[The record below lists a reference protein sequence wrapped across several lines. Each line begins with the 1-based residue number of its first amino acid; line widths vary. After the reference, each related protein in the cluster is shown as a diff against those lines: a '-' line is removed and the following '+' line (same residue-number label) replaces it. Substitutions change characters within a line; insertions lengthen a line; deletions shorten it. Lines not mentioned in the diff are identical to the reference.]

1 MNKKALLKKYLLISN
16 FYKKPF
22 PYSLLKELGFSKSDI
37 PASYMVRRDYVF
49 NKDYNNSQI
58 KQLTQSYKSETRNK
72 KKLAQIFLFPLYILP
87 FVYMIGISGSVA
99 METPEK
105 KDDIDIYIICDHHAL
120 WLTRIIDF
128 VFYTVIGKRRTHIL
142 KNKKLENKFCINKYQ
157 SLKNLHSSE
166 KDIYTALQ
174 ILSIIPIW
182 GKSIK
187 RQLLGSNRWIAKYSP
202 RFRQQF
208 KHFNLLHITKRA
220 LTTLLYP
227 IIIPVNLVAKL
238 IQINLLKK
246 NPPDSYHFD
255 SFTIETYNKKQSNKL
270 KAILNKDQQ

>member
-99 METPEK
+99 METPRG
-105 KDDIDIYIICDHHAL
+105 
-120 WLTRIIDF
+120 WLTHAVVTCAITG
-128 VFYTVIGKRRTHIL
+128 TVAESNITESNNFFIWL
-142 KNKKLENKFCINKYQ
+142 FLDD
-157 SLKNLHSSE
+157 SLV
-166 KDIYTALQ
+166 
-174 ILSIIPIW
+174 
-182 GKSIK
+182 G
-187 RQLLGSNRWIAKYSP
+187 
-202 RFRQQF
+202 
-208 KHFNLLHITKRA
+208 
-220 LTTLLYP
+220 
-227 IIIPVNLVAKL
+227 
-238 IQINLLKK
+238 
-246 NPPDSYHFD
+246 
-255 SFTIETYNKKQSNKL
+255 
-270 KAILNKDQQ
+270 